1 MIRAARRHFATLEV
15 PMKKSISV
23 LPIAMFICLSA
34 PPISAQTSPSAA
46 GSDEARKLNAQ
57 AVALHKEGKYEEA
70 IRLQKQ
76 ALAVW
81 EKELGKE
88 HKLIATGSTNLAEM
102 YRSLKRYDE
111 AAGAYRRALK
121 IEEKLLGPDH
131 PGLFVLVIKLGWMHH
146 GIARAGEAEAL
157 FKRAVAI
164 REKQGADHAGVAEP
178 LLNLAN
184 FYQKI
189 GRPAASLPIYQR
201 VIAIQEKHFGPDGEP
216 LVATLQQ
223 FSCAL
228 QQDKNPAEASKT
240 SKRALLIE
248 GKARPSTMVAEGEVL
263 QGYAIHKEQPNYPP
277 AAKAERLSG
286 TVFIQVEIDE
296 TGKVTNA
303 KILCG
308 ADLLSAPSR
317 EAALKWRFNPTTLS
331 GKPVKVMGV
340 LTFNFVL

>member
-1 MIRAARRHFATLEV
+1 MN
-15 PMKKSISV
+15 KKDSA
-23 LPIAMFICLSA
+23 LPAILFICLSTL
-34 PPISAQTSPSAA
+34 PVSAQTEATAA

-57 AVALHKEGKYEEA
+57 AVAMYKESKYQEA
-70 IRLQKQ
+70 IKLQKQ
-76 ALAVW
+76 ALALW

-102 YRSLKRYDE
+102 YRALNRYYD
-111 AAGAYRRALK
+111 AAGAYQRALK
-121 IEEKLLGPDH
+121 IEEKLLGMEH
-131 PGLFVLVIKLGWMHH
+131 PALVMSVIKLAWMHH
-146 GIARAGEAEAL
+146 GDARAREAEAL

-164 REKQGADHAGVAEP
+164 REKQGADQPVLADP
-178 LLNLAN
+178 LLNLAA

-189 GRPAASLPIYQR
+189 GRPDASLPIYER
-201 VIAIQEKHFGPDGEP
+201 VIALQEKHFGPEGEP

-228 QQDKNPAEASKT
+228 QQHKNPAEASET
-240 SKRALLIE
+240 RKRALLIE
-248 GKARPSTMVAEGEVL
+248 GKAHPSTTIAEGGVL
-263 QGYAIHKEQPNYPP
+263 QGYAIHKEQPDYPP

-308 ADLLSAPSR
+308 ADLLAVPSR
-317 EAALKWRFNPTTLS
+317 EAALNWRFKPTTLS

>member
-1 MIRAARRHFATLEV
+1 
-15 PMKKSISV
+15 MKKRVSF
-23 LPIAMFICLSA
+23 LPIVLFVCLSA
-34 PPISAQTSPSAA
+34 LPILAQTNGGAA

-57 AVALHKEGKYEEA
+57 AVVLHKEGKYEEA

-76 ALAVW
+76 ALAIW

-121 IEEKLLGPDH
+121 IEEKLLGPEH

-146 GIARAGEAEAL
+146 GVARASEAEAL

-164 REKQGADHAGVAEP
+164 REKQGADHMGVAEP

-189 GRPAASLPIYQR
+189 GRPATAVPVYQR
-201 VIAIQEKHFGPDGEP
+201 VIAVQEKHFGPEGQP
-216 LVATLQQ
+216 LVATLEQCA
-223 FSCAL
+223 CAL
-228 QQDKNPAEASKT
+228 RQNKNLTAANEMEQ
-240 SKRALLIE
+240 RAALIE
-248 GKARPSTMVAEGEVL
+248 RKARPDVTSVTGGVL
-263 QGYAIHKEQPNYPP
+263 QGQAILKVQPPYPP
-277 AAKAERLSG
+277 AAEAERLSG
-286 TVFIQVEIDE
+286 SVFIQVEIDE
-296 TGKVTNA
+296 TGMVTDA

-308 ADLLSAPSR
+308 ADLLVDVSR
-317 EAALKWRFNPTTLS
+317 EAALKWRFAPTLFD
-331 GKPVKVMGV
+331 GRPVKVKGV
-340 LTFNFVL
+340 LTFNFTLQ